1 MPYYHISRPTKAKT
15 SGFLSR
21 PAAAP
26 RASASARVTDV
37 LREAIVSMQLKPGE
51 LVDKLALCER
61 LGLSRSP
68 VSEALSRLQQE
79 GLVEIEPQRGTFV
92 SRLRLSDM
100 RQNLFLRRALEV
112 ETVRELA
119 SHMPAEVLEAL
130 SRNMRYQRAAAAA
143 QDRVGFHALDL
154 EFHEILLSALSFS
167 RVKAVVD
174 TARSG
179 LERARRLLATPRRNS
194 DTLLEHERI
203 FVSLEAGN
211 ADAAAE
217 AMRAHLNAVMREIDA
232 LAIAHPDIFADLE
245 PT

>member
-1 MPYYHISRPTKAKT
+1 MPTKAKT

-174 TARSG
+174 TARFG

>member
-1 MPYYHISRPTKAKT
+1 MPTKAKT
-15 SGFLSR
+15 SGFLCR

-203 FVSLEAGN
+203 FVSLGAGN

>member
-1 MPYYHISRPTKAKT
+1 MPTKAKT

-37 LREAIVSMQLKPGE
+37 LREAIVSMQLKPAE

-174 TARSG
+174 TARPG

>member
-1 MPYYHISRPTKAKT
+1 MPTKAKT

-143 QDRVGFHALDL
+143 QDSVGFHALDL

>member
-1 MPYYHISRPTKAKT
+1 MPTKAKT

-21 PAAAP
+21 PAATP

-154 EFHEILLSALSFS
+154 EFHEILLSALSFT

>member
-1 MPYYHISRPTKAKT
+1 MPTKAKT

-203 FVSLEAGN
+203 FVSLGAGN

>member
-1 MPYYHISRPTKAKT
+1 M
-15 SGFLSR
+15 
-21 PAAAP
+21 
-26 RASASARVTDV
+26 
-37 LREAIVSMQLKPGE
+37 
-51 LVDKLALCER
+51 
-61 LGLSRSP
+61 
-68 VSEALSRLQQE
+68 
-79 GLVEIEPQRGTFV
+79 
-92 SRLRLSDM
+92 
-100 RQNLFLRRALEV
+100 
-112 ETVRELA
+112 
-119 SHMPAEVLEAL
+119 
-130 SRNMRYQRAAAAA
+130 
-143 QDRVGFHALDL
+143 
-154 EFHEILLSALSFS
+154 
-167 RVKAVVD
+167 VD

>member
-1 MPYYHISRPTKAKT
+1 MPTKAKT

-79 GLVEIEPQRGTFV
+79 GLVEIEPQRGTCV

-100 RQNLFLRRALEV
+100 RQIPSTF
-112 ETVRELA
+112 
-119 SHMPAEVLEAL
+119 
-130 SRNMRYQRAAAAA
+130 
-143 QDRVGFHALDL
+143 DL
-154 EFHEILLSALSFS
+154 
-167 RVKAVVD
+167 
-174 TARSG
+174 
-179 LERARRLLATPRRNS
+179 
-194 DTLLEHERI
+194 
-203 FVSLEAGN
+203 
-211 ADAAAE
+211 
-217 AMRAHLNAVMREIDA
+217 
-232 LAIAHPDIFADLE
+232 
-245 PT
+245 

>member
-1 MPYYHISRPTKAKT
+1 MPTKAKT

-174 TARSG
+174 TARFG

-217 AMRAHLNAVMREIDA
+217 AMRAHLHAVMREIDA

>member
-1 MPYYHISRPTKAKT
+1 MPTKAKT

-37 LREAIVSMQLKPGE
+37 LREAIVSMELKPGE
-51 LVDKLALCER
+51 PVDKLALCER

>member
-1 MPYYHISRPTKAKT
+1 MPTKAKT

>member
-1 MPYYHISRPTKAKT
+1 MPTKAKT
-15 SGFLSR
+15 SGFLCR

-174 TARSG
+174 TARFG

>member
-1 MPYYHISRPTKAKT
+1 
-15 SGFLSR
+15 
-21 PAAAP
+21 
-26 RASASARVTDV
+26 
-37 LREAIVSMQLKPGE
+37 
-51 LVDKLALCER
+51 
-61 LGLSRSP
+61 
-68 VSEALSRLQQE
+68 
-79 GLVEIEPQRGTFV
+79 
-92 SRLRLSDM
+92 M

-174 TARSG
+174 TARFG

>member
-1 MPYYHISRPTKAKT
+1 MPTKAKT

-21 PAAAP
+21 PDAAP

-37 LREAIVSMQLKPGE
+37 LREAIVSMQLKPAE